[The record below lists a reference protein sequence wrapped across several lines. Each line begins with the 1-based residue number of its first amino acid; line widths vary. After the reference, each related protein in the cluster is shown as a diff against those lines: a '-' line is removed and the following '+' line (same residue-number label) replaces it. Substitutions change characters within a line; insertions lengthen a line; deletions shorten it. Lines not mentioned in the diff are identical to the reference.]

1 MGKRDTTS
9 TRHRKV
15 PAKAPE
21 PSRADVLNSRESAV
35 SAREDAGDAR
45 EHAVARREE
54 AGDARDD
61 AAARREKAGDARE
74 DAAASRDEAGDV
86 RDDAAALREEAV
98 RAREEAAQA
107 RSEFDALMH
116 QLREANEHLI
126 VANLRSQALA
136 EEADRANHL
145 KDDFIAMVSHELRTP
160 LNAVLGWTRM
170 LASKQLPAARTA
182 HAIAAIERNAA
193 SLTVII
199 DDLLDMSRI
208 IAGTMNLTFQPVD
221 LVAVTRATLDVV
233 EPMAAARQIEL
244 TLTVDPSFSDV
255 VNGDP
260 ARLQQVIGNLLTNA
274 VKFTPDGGRVD
285 VSIELV
291 GAAVETKVV
300 DTGQGISAGF
310 LPHIFERY
318 RQAGRAMSRQHGLGL
333 GLAIV
338 RQLVELHGGTV
349 HAASEG
355 EGHGSTFII
364 RLPILTA
371 DPAERWSALE
381 RRSATPLNSPQPPVQ
396 RLDHLRILVVDDEAD
411 GRALTTLVLTE
422 AGASVTEVASA
433 GEALDLVRHGKCP
446 DVLVSDVGLPEENGY
461 ALVRQIRQHEAEHG
475 GFLPAI
481 ALTGFA
487 HAEDRTRMLAAGFQ
501 AHVAKPLDPAELTA
515 AVTAVTRKG

>member
-1 MGKRDTTS
+1 MGKRDTKS
-9 TRHRKV
+9 ARHRKV

-21 PSRADVLNSRESAV
+21 PSRDDLLHSRESAV

-54 AGDARDD
+54 AGDARED
-61 AAARREKAGDARE
+61 AAARRE
-74 DAAASRDEAGDV
+74 EAVDV

-107 RSEFDALMH
+107 RSELDALMT

-160 LNAVLGWTRM
+160 LNAVLGWARM
-170 LASKQLPAARTA
+170 LASGQLPAARTA

-221 LVAVTRATLDVV
+221 LVAVTQTTLDVV
-233 EPMAAARQIEL
+233 EPMAAARQIDL
-244 TLTVDPSFSDV
+244 TLTADPSFDDV

-274 VKFTPDGGRVD
+274 IKFTPDGGRVA

-291 GAAVETKVV
+291 GAAVEIKVV
-300 DTGQGISAGF
+300 DTGQGIRAGF

-338 RQLVELHGGTV
+338 RHLVELHGGTV
-349 HAASEG
+349 RAASEG
-355 EGHGSTFII
+355 EGLGSTFIA

-371 DPAERWSALE
+371 APVERWSALE
-381 RRSATPLNSPQPPVQ
+381 RLSATSLNSPQPRVQ
-396 RLDHLRILVVDDEAD
+396 RLDHLQIVVVDDGAD

-422 AGASVTEVASA
+422 AGASVTAVASA
-433 GEALDLVRHGKCP
+433 AEALELVRHGDRP
-446 DVLVSDVGLPEENGY
+446 DVLVSDIRLPDEDGY
-461 ALVRQIRQHEAEHG
+461 ALVRHIRRHEAEHG
-475 GFLPAI
+475 GFLPVI

-487 HAEDRTRMLAAGFQ
+487 RAEDRSRILAAGFQ
-501 AHVAKPLDPAELTA
+501 AHVTKPLDSADLTA
-515 AVTAVTRKG
+515 AVAAVARASTATGKTESR